1 MAHVLD
7 GLSVHDTDG
16 RPVRLGRLWADRAA
30 VLLFVRHFGCLFCR
44 QQIADILPSLER
56 IRAAGAELFVIGN
69 GSVAEARDFQHD
81 HQLPVQLLT
90 DPTRQ
95 AYCALDMRSGL
106 GTVLRP
112 SVLARSLQALRAG
125 FRQSTVAGDPLQQG
139 GVVIVGPDGVE
150 RYRYISRSAGDHPD
164 PEAILASL
172 EGAR

>member
-1 MAHVLD
+1 MAHALD
-7 GLSVHDTDG
+7 GLSVLDTDG
-16 RPVRLGRLWADRAA
+16 RPVRFAELWAERTA

-44 QQIADILPSLER
+44 QQIAEILPSLER

-69 GSVAEARDFQHD
+69 GGVAEARAFQHD

-95 AYCALDMRSGL
+95 AYCALDMQSGL

-112 SVLARSLQALRAG
+112 SVLVRSLKALRSG

-139 GVVIVGPDGVE
+139 GVVIVGSDGME
-150 RYRYISRSAGDHPD
+150 RYRHISRSAGDHPD
-164 PEAILASL
+164 PAAILASL
-172 EGAR
+172 KGAR